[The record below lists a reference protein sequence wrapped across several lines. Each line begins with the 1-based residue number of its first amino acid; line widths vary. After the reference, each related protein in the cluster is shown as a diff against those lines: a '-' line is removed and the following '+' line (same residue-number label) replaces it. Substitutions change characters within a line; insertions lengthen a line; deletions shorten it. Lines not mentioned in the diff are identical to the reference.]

1 MCSNYIMGISNNWQ
15 NSFRFLQESIQVE
28 IKHKKR
34 IQGNKLE
41 KFIVKGP
48 LTIECEWTHIMS

>member
-48 LTIECEWTHIMS
+48 LTIECE